1 LHSEYL
7 HDVSYSAG
15 IIQVIEIEED
25 RMVVCGMH
33 TEFWR
38 GNLKRPVVIDVRRI
52 LKWILKETG
61 WDSVGWM

>member
-15 IIQVIEIEED
+15 IIQVIEIGED

-38 GNLKRPVVIDVRRI
+38 GNLKRPLVIDVRKV

-61 WDSVGWM
+61 WDSVGWI